1 MSRTSPLP
9 SMHKFEKVG
18 IEEALKKQFS
28 KDYSIGNQDNL
39 RSAALPNLVSQS
51 RQATPEEERQ
61 RIRGEFKTNEMTR
74 KEREKDETFGRQA
87 MREQRKKVKEK
98 REEIKQ
104 KRKDGRHVSPG
115 IEILNKEKKA
125 GRSELVR
132 LRKEKA
138 KQRRAD
144 RAKTWAQKQV
154 LRGKYDSEAD
164 AMKRYETL
172 KDMSTNSKKEVLSIL
187 ENANLAGINQQQGI
201 GNSEDEALASANEG
215 VMANNAFPPMTD
227 SGQVKNI
234 QPIRVDT

>member
-28 KDYSIGNQDNL
+28 KDYSIGGQDNL

-61 RIRGEFKTNEMTR
+61 RIRGEFKTNRMTR

-87 MREQRKKVKEK
+87 MREQRKKV
-98 REEIKQ
+98 RQ
-104 KRKDGRHVSPG
+104 KRKGRHVAAEPL
-115 IEILNKEKKA
+115 IFNKEKKQE
-125 GRSELVR
+125 RSELIR

-172 KDMSTNSKKEVLSIL
+172 KDMSANSKKEVLSIL
-187 ENANLAGINQQQGI
+187 ENANLAGINKQQGI
-201 GNSEDEALASANEG
+201 GNSEDEALASVNEG
-215 VMANNAFPPMTD
+215 VMANNAFLPMTD

-234 QPIRVDT
+234 QSIKVDA

>member
-28 KDYSIGNQDNL
+28 KDYSIGSQDNL

-61 RIRGEFKTNEMTR
+61 RIRGEFKTNRMTR

-87 MREQRKKVKEK
+87 MREQRKKV
-98 REEIKQ
+98 RQ
-104 KRKDGRHVSPG
+104 KRKGRHVAAEPL
-115 IEILNKEKKA
+115 IFNKEKKQE
-125 GRSELVR
+125 RSELIR

-172 KDMSTNSKKEVLSIL
+172 KDMSANSKKEVLSIL
-187 ENANLAGINQQQGI
+187 ENANLAGINKQQGI
-201 GNSEDEALASANEG
+201 GNSEDEALASVNEG
-215 VMANNAFPPMTD
+215 VMANNAFLHMTD

-234 QPIRVDT
+234 QSIKVDA